1 MKQSRQ
7 NWKRRVANT
16 EALISEMTSQ
26 IQYPPGH
33 RRAFMLAVQT
43 LQDAIADWSEEF
55 RSLVIAGKALRIRL
69 EVAELDRPADHIDT
83 QRDQVAI
90 DAWLKVAGKYEEKT
104 EEWTTSANQP

>member
-16 EALISEMTSQ
+16 EALIAEMMSQ
-26 IQYPPGH
+26 IKYPPGH
-33 RRAFMLAVQT
+33 SKAFLLAAQMLQEAV
-43 LQDAIADWSEEF
+43 ADWSEEF
-55 RSLVIAGKALRIRL
+55 RNLVIAGKALRIRL
-69 EVAELDRPADHIDT
+69 EVAELDRPADHIET